1 MTLQLVAQLNTNGI
15 FSSELAF
22 DVLHTGKRGRGNSEK
37 DIQRSIEFYCMI
49 QGNKK
54 FLRLF

>member
-1 MTLQLVAQLNTNGI
+1 MALQLVAQLNTTGI

-37 DIQRSIEFYCMI
+37 NIQRSMTSIA
-49 QGNKK
+49 
-54 FLRLF
+54 